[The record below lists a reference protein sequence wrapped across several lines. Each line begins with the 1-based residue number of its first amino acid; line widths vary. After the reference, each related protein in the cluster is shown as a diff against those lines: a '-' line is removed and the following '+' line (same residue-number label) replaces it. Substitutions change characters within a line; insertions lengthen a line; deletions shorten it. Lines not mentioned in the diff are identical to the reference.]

1 MTALGKE
8 ERPTAALGAG
18 ETGGFVREMR
28 LRDRRDR
35 NWREEIFLFFFIFF
49 NYLGKENKILH
60 NKYMLRY
67 KFSSPN
73 LIN

>member
-8 ERPTAALGAG
+8 ERPTATLGAG

-35 NWREEIFLFFFIFF
+35 NWREEIFFLFFFF
-49 NYLGKENKILH
+49 
-60 NKYMLRY
+60 
-67 KFSSPN
+67 
-73 LIN
+73 